1 MSMFPLPEKFKT
13 KEKTIVFGAFE
24 KIKHNS
30 VKERKDFI
38 LDMIYIAV
46 AKAILEIA
54 VNQNF
59 ENDPDIIT
67 IHRNKNRKEYKKI
80 KEYLD
85 YITKLTESIYYRLE
99 SQDCLVAE
107 QKARKLAVPFIRTL
121 AQYNNVSLEL
131 LSISIFDVGLN
142 RKRKTKLHE
151 VFKPFADYK
160 FLYAKLGTEVEKAG
174 VREAALENEM
184 ATQLSLQM
192 KY

>member
-1 MSMFPLPEKFKT
+1 MSLFPLPNNFKI
-13 KEKTIVFGAFE
+13 KEKPIIFGAFE

-38 LDMIYIAV
+38 LDMIYVAV

-67 IHRNKNRKEYKKI
+67 IHRNKNRKEHRKI
-80 KEYLD
+80 KEYLE
-85 YITKLTESIYYRLE
+85 YITKTVELIYYRLD
-99 SQDCLVAE
+99 SKDCLVAQE
-107 QKARKLAVPFIRTL
+107 KAKKLAIPFIRTL
-121 AQYNNVSLEL
+121 SQYKNVSLEL

-142 RKRKTKLHE
+142 RQRKTKLHE
-151 VFKPFADYK
+151 VFKPFANYK
-160 FLYAKLGTEVEKAG
+160 FLYAKLGAEVEKAG

-184 ATQLSLQM
+184 ATKLSLQV